1 LRSRIELEEQL
12 IRLWSEKLELSSVEV
27 NDNFFEL
34 GGNSM
39 LAADLLMDIY
49 QDLGH
54 EVDPWVL
61 FLKPT
66 IAEVVDEIL
75 GTKEAAASGEGV

>member
-1 LRSRIELEEQL
+1 MKSRTELEEQL
-12 IRLWSEKLELSSVEV
+12 IRIWSAKLEVSSLEI

-61 FLKPT
+61 FLRPT
-66 IAEVVDEIL
+66 IADLVDEIL
-75 GTKEAAASGEGV
+75 GTEGAATTGERV